1 MKTQRSKWLGILAA
15 AALLLTSVNVI
26 AQNRSDREEPRP
38 PRKEMAKGGEH
49 EMGEKGPKG
58 PMIPNLTEAQQ
69 EQLKGFHIAA
79 QKSALPLKNQV
90 AEKEARLKTL
100 TTSESYDAKAVDK
113 VIDEIGKLRTDLFK
127 LKVST
132 EQKVKSILTEEQLV
146 FVNNHSPEKGHPR
159 MKGKR

>member
-1 MKTQRSKWLGILAA
+1 MKTQRSKWSGILA

-26 AQNRSDREEPRP
+26 AQNRSDREGPRP

-49 EMGEKGPKG
+49 EMAERGPKR

-69 EQLKGFHIAA
+69 EQLKGFQVAA
-79 QKSALPLKNQV
+79 EKSALPLKNQV

-146 FVNNHSPEKGHPR
+146 FFNNHAPEKGHHG

>member
-1 MKTQRSKWLGILAA
+1 
-15 AALLLTSVNVI
+15 
-26 AQNRSDREEPRP
+26 
-38 PRKEMAKGGEH
+38 
-49 EMGEKGPKG
+49 
-58 PMIPNLTEAQQ
+58 MIPNLTEAQQ

-79 QKSALPLKNQV
+79 EKSALPLKNQV